1 MNYLSAENLSKSF
14 GDKWLFRN
22 VTFGMSRGDKV
33 AIVGAN
39 GTGKSTLL
47 SILAGLM
54 PSDEG
59 LVSIR
64 KDITVGF
71 LEQQPQLDD
80 NLTVMEV
87 VLTGDNPALLAIEQY
102 EKALLSENH
111 DALDRAMQQMDTLQ
125 AWDYETQLKQILGQL
140 GIHDVTQR
148 VSTLSGGQRK
158 RVAMAQVLIEAP
170 DLLIMDEPTNHL
182 DLETIEWLEN
192 FLSTNN
198 STLLLV
204 SHDRYFLDRVCNQIV
219 ELDQQTL
226 FSYKG
231 NYAYYLEK
239 KAERQAI
246 LAAEVDKAKNLF
258 RRELDWMR
266 RQPKARGTKAQ
277 YRVDAFDEVNA
288 KAHTKLGNDQLE
300 LNIRTTRLGSK
311 IIEMENV
318 SKRFGEKV
326 LLDHFTY
333 TFRRN
338 DRIGI
343 IGKNGM
349 GKTTLL
355 NMITGELRPDSG
367 IISTGGTVKIGYYT
381 QSDLVLPDNQRV
393 IDVVQDVAEVMK
405 LGTGETVTASQF
417 LQHFLFDRNKQYD
430 YVHKLS
436 GGEKRR
442 LQLLLVLV
450 QNPNFLILDEPTND
464 LDITTL
470 NVLEEFLLNFPG
482 CILLVSHD
490 RYFMDRLIDHAF
502 IFEGNGKISD
512 FPGNYT
518 DYRERKASQPADRK
532 TADKPKATPTVSF
545 PESKPV
551 APVTE
556 SKRKLSFKEQR
567 EYETLEKEIE
577 ELEQRKS
584 GLLDQL
590 NTGSESHEELTS
602 WARQIE
608 QIEQE
613 ISLKSDRWLELAD
626 YI

>member
-1 MNYLSAENLSKSF
+1 MNYLSAENLAKSF
-14 GDKWLFRN
+14 GDKWLFRD

-47 SILAGLM
+47 SILSGRV
-54 PSDEG
+54 PSDTG
-59 LVSIR
+59 IVSIR
-64 KDITVGF
+64 KDISVGF
-71 LEQQPQLDD
+71 LDQQPQLDN

-87 VLTGDNPALLAIEQY
+87 VLTGDNPALQAIRQY
-102 EKALLSENH
+102 EKALISEDTN
-111 DALDRAMQQMDTLQ
+111 ALDRAMQQMDKLQ

-140 GIHDVTQR
+140 GIHDVNQS

-158 RVAMAQVLIEAP
+158 RVAMAQVLIENP

-192 FLSTNN
+192 YLSTNN

-204 SHDRYFLDRVCNQIV
+204 SHDRYFLDKVCNQIV
-219 ELDQQTL
+219 ELDNGTL
-226 FSYKG
+226 HSYKG
-231 NYAYYLEK
+231 NYAYFLEK

-246 LAAEVDKAKNLF
+246 AAAEIDKAKNLF

-277 YRVDAFDEVNA
+277 YRVDAFEDVKD
-288 KAHTKLGNDQLE
+288 KAHQRLNDSQLE
-300 LNIRTTRLGSK
+300 LNIRTQRLGSK
-311 IIEMENV
+311 IIELENV
-318 SKRFGEKV
+318 SKRFGDKT

-367 IISTGGTVKIGYYT
+367 NIITGGTVKIGYYT
-381 QSDLVLPDNQRV
+381 QSDLDIPENQRV
-393 IDVVQDVAEVMK
+393 IDVVQEVAEVMK

-417 LQHFLFDRNKQYD
+417 LQHFLFDRAKQYD

-470 NVLEEFLLNFPG
+470 NVLEEFLVNFPG

-490 RYFMDRLIDHAF
+490 RYFMDRLVEHAF
-502 IFEGNGKISD
+502 IFEGDGKIRD
-512 FPGNYT
+512 YPGNYT
-518 DYRERKASQPADRK
+518 DYREWRAAQPAERK
-532 TADKPKATPTVSF
+532 PEEKPKP
-545 PESKPV
+545 
-551 APVTE
+551 APVVTA
-556 SKRKLSFKEQR
+556 SAPTPASSTGKRKLSFKEQK
-567 EYETLEKEIE
+567 EYEALEKEIE
-577 ELEQRKS
+577 ALEQRKVTVM
-584 GLLDQL
+584 GQL
-590 NTGSESHEELTS
+590 NGGSGNHQELTA
-602 WARQIE
+602 WAREIE
-608 QIEQE
+608 EIENQLSE
-613 ISLKSDRWLELAD
+613 KSDRWLELAD
-626 YI
+626 YL

>member
-47 SILAGLM
+47 AILSGQM
-54 PSDEG
+54 PPDEG
-59 LVSIR
+59 IVSIR
-64 KDITVGF
+64 KDISVGF
-71 LEQQPQLDD
+71 LDQQPQLDD
-80 NLTVMEV
+80 ALTVLEV
-87 VLTGDNPALLAIEQY
+87 VLAGDNPALTAIRQY
-102 EKALLSENH
+102 EKALLSDKP

-125 AWDYETQLKQILGQL
+125 AWDYETQMKQILGQL
-140 GIHDVTQR
+140 GIHDVAQP

-158 RVAMAQVLIEAP
+158 RVAMAQVLIENP

-182 DLETIEWLEN
+182 DLETIEWLEAY
-192 FLSTNN
+192 LSTNN

-231 NYAYYLEK
+231 NYAYFLEK
-239 KAERQAI
+239 KAERQAVF
-246 LAAEVDKAKNLF
+246 AAEVDKAKNLF

-277 YRVDAFDEVNA
+277 YRVDAFDDIKD
-288 KAHTKLGNDQLE
+288 KAHQRIGNDQLE
-300 LNIRTTRLGSK
+300 LNIRTQRLGSK
-311 IIEMENV
+311 IIELENV
-318 SKRFGEKV
+318 SKRFGDKV

-333 TFRRN
+333 TFRRA
-338 DRIGI
+338 DRIGV

-355 NMITGELRPDSG
+355 NMITGEMRPDSG
-367 IISTGGTVKIGYYT
+367 KIVTGGTVKIGYYT
-381 QSDLVLPDNQRV
+381 QSDLVIPDNQRV
-393 IDVVQDVAEVMK
+393 IDVVQEVAEVMK

-417 LQHFLFDRNKQYD
+417 LQHFLFDRAKQYD

-470 NVLEEFLLNFPG
+470 NVLEEFLINFPG

-490 RYFMDRLIDHAF
+490 RYFMDRLVEHTF
-502 IFEGNGKISD
+502 IFEGDGKVAD

-518 DYRERKASQPADRK
+518 DYRERKAIQPADRK
-532 TADKPKATPTVSF
+532 TTEKPKSAPTPSVS
-545 PESKPV
+545 ETKP
-551 APVTE
+551 AAASE
-556 SKRKLSFKEQR
+556 GKRKLSFKEQR

-577 ELEQRKS
+577 ELEERKS
-584 GLLDQL
+584 GLLGQL
-590 NTGSESHEELTS
+590 NSGTGNHEELTL
-602 WARQIE
+602 WAREIE
-608 QIEQE
+608 QIDQQ
-613 ISLKSDRWLELAD
+613 ISTKSDRWLELAE